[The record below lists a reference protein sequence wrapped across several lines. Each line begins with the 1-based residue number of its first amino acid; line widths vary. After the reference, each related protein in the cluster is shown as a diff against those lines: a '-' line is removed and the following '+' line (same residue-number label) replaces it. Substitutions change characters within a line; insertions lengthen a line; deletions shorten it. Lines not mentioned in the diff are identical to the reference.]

1 MCNGFKQISNDF
13 FESDYWRQSR
23 TYNDCEAVLDI
34 ITQVRF
40 EASEHTARIGGRDVT
55 WGQAEWPASIR
66 FLAQRWH
73 WSDRRVRT
81 FLTTLKKR
89 NVISTDDSQGVNII
103 KLQKYI
109 VINET
114 KESDTANDT
123 ANALNINQ
131 LADLVTQRMTQQKAE
146 KRQKRHSGDTKQY
159 IGDIFKEDSSLRSES
174 EEAATEEVFNPQ
186 EIVDFYN
193 LSIKAD
199 GCCLPKC
206 IRLTDK
212 RKTLINARLK
222 EYGKD
227 KVFEAI
233 TKVVNSKFCNGLGT
247 TGWKADIDFIFNVNN
262 MPKILEGRYDSFT
275 PSGDNT
281 SLRNNSSD
289 KFQNGF
295 SW

>member
-114 KESDTANDT
+114 KECDTANDT

-131 LADLVTQRMTQQKAE
+131 LADLVTQRMTQQKVE
-146 KRQKRHSGDTKQY
+146 KRQKRHSGDTKKY
-159 IGDIFKEDSSLRSES
+159 IGDIFKEDSSLCSES
-174 EEAATEEVFNPQ
+174 EEEISPN

-193 LSIKAD
+193 KSISTE
-199 GCCLPKC
+199 GCKLPKC
-206 IRLTDK
+206 IKLTDK
-212 RKTLINARLK
+212 RKQLIRARLK
-222 EYGKD
+222 DYGLE
-227 KVFEAI
+227 KVYEAI
-233 TKVVNSKFCNGLGT
+233 SKVVNSSFCNGKGS
-247 TGWKADIDFIFNVNN
+247 TGWRADIDFIFNVNN
-262 MPKILEGRYDSFT
+262 MPKILEGRYDDRDGS
-275 PSGDNT
+275 
-281 SLRNNSSD
+281 SSD
-289 KFQNGF
+289 TQLKDNSTSKYNDF

>member
-34 ITQVRF
+34 IYQVRF

-81 FLTTLKKR
+81 FLTSLKKK

-103 KLQKYI
+103 KLLKYI
-109 VINET
+109 VINVP
-114 KESDTANDT
+114 KSDTANDT
-123 ANALNINQ
+123 ANALDINQ
-131 LADLVTQRMTQQKAE
+131 LADLLTQRMTQQKPA
-146 KRQKRHSGDTKQY
+146 KKQKRHSGDTKQY
-159 IGDIFKEDSSLRSES
+159 IGDIFEEDSSLRSES
-174 EEAATEEVFNPQ
+174 EEADTEENFNPQ

-193 LSIKAD
+193 QSIKSD

-206 IRLTDK
+206 IKLTDK
-212 RKTLINARLK
+212 RKQLICARFR
-222 EYGKD
+222 EYGKS
-227 KVFEAI
+227 KLLEAI
-233 TKVVNSKFCNGLGT
+233 TKVVESKFCNGYGPR
-247 TGWKADIDFIFNVNN
+247 GWRADMDFIFNVNN
-262 MPKILEGRYDSFT
+262 MPKILEGKYDHLDSLCVNDIQLRDNSADKYSNFSF
-275 PSGDNT
+275 
-281 SLRNNSSD
+281 
-289 KFQNGF
+289 
-295 SW
+295 

>member
-81 FLTTLKKR
+81 FLTGLKRK

-109 VINET
+109 VINEQ

-123 ANALNINQ
+123 AKVLDINQ
-131 LADLVTQRMTQQKAE
+131 LAALVTQQMTQQKESKKA
-146 KRQKRHSGDTKQY
+146 KRHSSDTKQY
-159 IGDIFKEDSSLRSES
+159 IGDIFEEDSSLRSES
-174 EEAATEEVFNPQ
+174 EEAATEEILKPQ

-193 LSIKAD
+193 QSIKAE
-199 GCCLPKC
+199 GCKLSRCV
-206 IRLTDK
+206 RLTDK
-212 RKTLINARLK
+212 RKQLINARLK
-222 EYGKD
+222 EYGRD

-233 TKVVNSKFCNGLGT
+233 TKVVTSKFCNGFGS

-262 MPKILEGRYDSFT
+262 MPKILEGRYDTIAS
-275 PSGDNT
+275 SVDNT
-281 SLRNNSSD
+281 NLRNNSTN
-289 KFQNGF
+289 KFENGF